1 MLQREDAIT
10 KRIQLLCAL
19 CGPAMIIVAFAGW
32 FLSGVLPLPLGAHNT
47 TEEVVAFYRDHSTAV
62 RAGLVIA
69 GIGLG
74 GIFPLVA
81 VISIQM
87 MRMEGRYPI
96 LTFLQLVT
104 GSATGVLLLVP
115 MLLMTIAGF
124 RPDRT
129 PELTVTLNDAAWLLF
144 ITPIMP
150 FIIQNIA
157 IGVAVLTDRNGIFPR
172 WCGYLNLLVG
182 FSFLPDVLPY
192 FFFAGPFAWDGIFVF
207 WLALTTYTIWAIT
220 MGILSRRAVLAD
232 PNLAEAP
239 LSESPTTKTAAA

>member
-32 FLSGVLPLPLGAHNT
+32 FLAGVLPLPLGAHNT
-47 TEEVVAFYRDHSTAV
+47 PAEVVAFYRDHLTAV

-69 GIGLG
+69 GVALGL
-74 GIFPLVA
+74 IFPLVA

-96 LTFLQLVT
+96 MTFLQLAT
-104 GSATGVLLLVP
+104 GAATGVCLLIP
-115 MLLMTIAGF
+115 MLLMTVCAF
-124 RPDRT
+124 RPDRN
-129 PELTVTLNDAAWLLF
+129 PEITVTLNDIAWMLF

-150 FIIQNIA
+150 FIIQNVA
-157 IGVAVLTDRNGIFPR
+157 IGVATLTDRNGIFPR

-192 FFFAGPFAWDGIFVF
+192 FFYSGPFAWDGIFVF

-220 MGILSRRAVLAD
+220 MGIVSRWAVLAD
-232 PNLAEAP
+232 PSFAEAP
-239 LSESPTTKTAAA
+239 QTGSSAAKTAAA

>member
-1 MLQREDAIT
+1 
-10 KRIQLLCAL
+10 
-19 CGPAMIIVAFAGW
+19 MIVVAFIGW
-32 FLSGVLPLPLGAHNT
+32 FLSGVLPLPLGAHNMP
-47 TEEVVAFYRDHSTAV
+47 EEVVAFYRDHSMAV

-69 GIGLG
+69 GLGLG

-81 VISIQM
+81 VIAVQM

-104 GSATGVLLLVP
+104 GAATGVMLLIP
-115 MLLMTIAGF
+115 MLLMTLAGF

-150 FIIQNIA
+150 FIIQNVA
-157 IGVAVLTDRNGIFPR
+157 IGVAVLNDRNGIFPR

-182 FSFLPDVLPY
+182 FSFLPDVLP
-192 FFFAGPFAWDGIFVF
+192 FFFFSGPFAWDGIFVF
-207 WLALTTYTIWAIT
+207 WLALSTYTIWAIT
-220 MGILSRRAVLAD
+220 MGILSRRAILAD
-232 PNLAEAP
+232 PNLVTVP
-239 LSESPTTKTAAA
+239 LAGSSTTKRAAA